1 MPVEF
6 NEDLSAFHGTTLDSQ
21 SRYASRAIDHILG
34 LYSSGTPIIIMGHS
48 MGGIVAVS
56 LLPHPNISAIIT
68 MSTPHT
74 LPPARFDR
82 YIDRIYTANQDNL
95 ARNPTPILSLCGG
108 ATDLMIPSESCILP
122 TVDREVDAVQPY
134 RRSIF
139 TSALEGSWTGVGHL
153 AMVWCH
159 QVRWRIA
166 RAALELGAT
175 SSASS
180 KSVILDT
187 WLRDGHRI
195 PPRIDDTYG
204 RYSDHLDL
212 ESEEVEVLPSELN
225 LVLKNPHGSHT
236 YILPGY
242 ASTFSKKFILYVS
255 QGSIIPTSPQTAL
268 PLRASV
274 FLCPPQGFCTR
285 MIPSSLKL
293 VPSPIPGRPFPVPD
307 EGSDESEGVVV
318 FEADIEVTGDMRVAV
333 KVEGADGRGWI
344 VGGFVQQEA
353 LFNNANSVGMCS
365 AWCSFCNST
374 AELYL
379 CFSVSGIPCVYCTE
393 QFNTYDAPFPS
404 PPIFC
409 SDCL

>member
-1 MPVEF
+1 
-6 NEDLSAFHGTTLDSQ
+6 
-21 SRYASRAIDHILG
+21 
-34 LYSSGTPIIIMGHS
+34 
-48 MGGIVAVS
+48 
-56 LLPHPNISAIIT
+56 

-82 YIDRIYTANQDNL
+82 HIDRIYTANQDNL

-122 TVDREVDAVQPY
+122 TADREVDAVQPY

-180 KSVILDT
+180 RSVILDT
-187 WLRDGHRI
+187 WLRDGHRTS
-195 PPRIDDTYG
+195 PKIDDTYG

-225 LVLKNPHGSHT
+225 LVLNNPHGSHT

-242 ASTFSKKFILYVS
+242 ASTFSKKFILYVF

-274 FLCPPQGFCTR
+274 FICPPQGFCTR

-293 VPSPIPGRPFPVPD
+293 VPSPILGRPFPVPD

-318 FEADIEVTGDMRVAV
+318 FEADMEVTGDMRVAV

-353 LFNNANSVGMCS
+353 LFNNANSVGMYS
-365 AWCSFCNST
+365 AWCNFCNST

-379 CFSVSGIPCVYCTE
+379 CFSVSGIPCAYCTE
-393 QFNTYDAPFPS
+393 QFNPYDDPFPS
-404 PPIFC
+404 PPIYC